1 MKKNKKKI
9 NLFFFIIF
17 FLILSIRFD
26 FFLNIYHI
34 FKNSSEVRLVS
45 SYGYCNPLGYGF
57 IKEMNKKHNLDN
69 YNINIINK
77 IIAPDSN
84 VFNYSFKKKKS
95 PYEILIN
102 FKFENLNS
110 IKNNFKIIEN
120 KEQCYLIQYLND

>member
-34 FKNSSEVRLVS
+34 LRNSSEARLVS

-57 IKEMNKKHNLDN
+57 IKEMNKKHNLNN

-77 IIAPDSN
+77 IIAPNSD
-84 VFNYSFKKKKS
+84 VFNYSFKK
-95 PYEILIN
+95 E
-102 FKFENLNS
+102 
-110 IKNNFKIIEN
+110 
-120 KEQCYLIQYLND
+120 